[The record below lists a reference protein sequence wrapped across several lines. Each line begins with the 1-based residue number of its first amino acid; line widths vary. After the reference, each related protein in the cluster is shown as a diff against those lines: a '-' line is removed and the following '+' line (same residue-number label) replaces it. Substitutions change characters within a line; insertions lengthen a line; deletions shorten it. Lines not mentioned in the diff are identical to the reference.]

1 MSNDSREAIKE
12 RNKLG
17 YAVAKFVGA
26 VDALLARADECEFD
40 DGLAEVAPSDYWAAV
55 RSAGD
60 EMTFRAEEFEA
71 EYQRMKAAQSR
82 HAAEREALVLDKKRL
97 DLVANEYLT
106 IESFS
111 MPTPGGDDA
120 DVGWRA
126 LQHYEREPKPRI
138 IAEVFKDDPRAAI
151 DAAILALLDSGS
163 QG

>member
-1 MSNDSREAIKE
+1 MSNDCREAIKE

-26 VDALLARADECEFD
+26 VDALLARAEECEYM
-40 DGLAEVAPSDYWAAV
+40 DGLAEVAPSDFWAAV

-82 HAAEREALVLDKKRL
+82 HAAEREALVRRCALYENLIKRV
-97 DLVANEYLT
+97 LVAHD
-106 IESFS
+106 S
-111 MPTPGGDDA
+111 P
-120 DVGWRA
+120 
-126 LQHYEREPKPRI
+126 
-138 IAEVFKDDPRAAI
+138 AEVWWQRWPRLVKKLRCSI
-151 DAAILALLDSGS
+151 LDSGS

>member
-1 MSNDSREAIKE
+1 MTEQREGNIMTDSTSREAIKE

-71 EYQRMKAAQSR
+71 EYERMKAAQSS
-82 HAAEREALVLDKKRL
+82 HAEEKAALV
-97 DLVANEYLT
+97 
-106 IESFS
+106 
-111 MPTPGGDDA
+111 
-120 DVGWRA
+120 RA
-126 LQHYEREPKPRI
+126 LET
-138 IAEVFKDDPRAAI
+138 IAKYPATRAEELSAEAMRKI
-151 DAAILALLDSGS
+151 AQRALLPTAQEGER
-163 QG
+163 G

>member
-1 MSNDSREAIKE
+1 MSNDSLIVDGTSREDFEK
-12 RNKLG
+12 
-17 YAVAKFVGA
+17 
-26 VDALLARADECEFD
+26 ALDHILSPYGNHELFDRAA
-40 DGLAEVAPSDYWAAV
+40 DG
-55 RSAGD
+55 
-60 EMTFRAEEFEA
+60 
-71 EYQRMKAAQSR
+71 EYVQGSTQYFYDLWQAAQSR